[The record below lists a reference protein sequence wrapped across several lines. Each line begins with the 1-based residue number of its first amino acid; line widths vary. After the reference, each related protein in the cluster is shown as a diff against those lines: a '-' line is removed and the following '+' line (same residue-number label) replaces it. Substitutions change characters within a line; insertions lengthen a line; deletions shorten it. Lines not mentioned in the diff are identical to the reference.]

1 MAKKY
6 IGVYELTMDEVIER
20 LVEIADELRLK
31 SQHNPM
37 MDDLFEMGEKVQE
50 LAEWLEENSLRDDT

>member
-50 LAEWLEENSLRDDT
+50 LAEWLEENNLRDDT

>member
-31 SQHNPM
+31 SQHIPM
-37 MDDLFEMGEKVQE
+37 LDDLFEMGEKVQE